1 MNLGGGEP
9 LGDLAGS
16 GERFF
21 RGALRVPRSSTPG
34 LDSRPRGVIP
44 ETEGEGSAAARS
56 LRAAVSRASVRSL
69 SARVFFSWARERFRS
84 ERYNLLT
91 PAPFSRA
98 KPLASRYCL
107 ILLLLGVT
115 GEEDDEE
122 EESVVDDGESEDDE
136 ESVVSEAAEDVVTPP
151 AADWPAVL
159 GEDPAEVTAPSG
171 QGRAG
176 DSIIRT
182 TRVHEVL
189 GPGSLAPPSPGVVAR
204 AAGGGVTAMGE
215 ASR

>member
-1 MNLGGGEP
+1 MH
-9 LGDLAGS
+9 S
-16 GERFF
+16 
-21 RGALRVPRSSTPG
+21 
-34 LDSRPRGVIP
+34 
-44 ETEGEGSAAARS
+44 
-56 LRAAVSRASVRSL
+56 
-69 SARVFFSWARERFRS
+69 
-84 ERYNLLT
+84 
-91 PAPFSRA
+91 
-98 KPLASRYCL
+98 L
-107 ILLLLGVT
+107 ILLLLGMT

-122 EESVVDDGESEDDE
+122 EYVVEDGDSEDDE
-136 ESVVSEAAEDVVTPP
+136 ESVVSEADEGVDTPT
-151 AADWPAVL
+151 AAGWPAVL

-189 GPGSLAPPSPGVVAR
+189 GPGSLAPPSPGVVAC